1 MVGASFSSRCRTAS
15 AVHFEAS
22 AIRRS
27 AWSARGLAIKFV
39 DQLQLSDEF
48 VGEFSVAVANQSDVV
63 EGDEGLVLQGS
74 PATERIRSAIIAS
87 AAARAIAQPPRRNG
101 VESS

>member
-74 PATERIRSAIIAS
+74 PATERISFGDNCIRCGEGNCSA
-87 AAARAIAQPPRRNG
+87 
-101 VESS
+101 SSPEWS